1 MSSVA
6 LRAESGRELGS
17 SASRRLRREGKVPA
31 VLYGHGTDP
40 LSLAVDHREFV
51 LSMRGEAGRNTI
63 FALELDGKTHTAL
76 ATEIERHPFRDE
88 VRHVDFLIVDLDEV
102 VSTNV
107 PIQGIGEAPGLKE
120 GGILD
125 WIRPTVQIEGVVSKL
140 PSEIE
145 LDLSEMELGSIRRI
159 GDLPEIDGVE
169 YTNDEELTVVSMVT
183 PRGLAEEEE
192 EDLDE
197 DEELLEGEEAEEA
210 TETEE

>member
-17 SASRRLRREGKVPA
+17 AASRRLRREGKVPA

-40 LSLAVDHREFV
+40 LTLAVDHREFV
-51 LSMRGEAGRNTI
+51 LSLRGDAGRNTI
-63 FALELDGKTHTAL
+63 FALELDGTVHTAL
-76 ATEIERHPFRDE
+76 ALEVERHPFRDE
-88 VRHVDFLIVDLDEV
+88 VRHVDFVLVNLDEV
-102 VSTNV
+102 VSTEV
-107 PIQGIGEAPGLKE
+107 SIVGIGVAPGLIM

-125 WIRPTVQIEGVVSKL
+125 WIRPTVEVEGVVSKL

-145 LDLSEMELGSIRRI
+145 LNLSEMELGSILRI

-169 YTNDEELTVVSMVT
+169 YANDKELTVVLMVV
-183 PRGLAEEEE
+183 PRGLADEEEE
-192 EDLDE
+192 ELDE

-210 TETEE
+210 TETQE